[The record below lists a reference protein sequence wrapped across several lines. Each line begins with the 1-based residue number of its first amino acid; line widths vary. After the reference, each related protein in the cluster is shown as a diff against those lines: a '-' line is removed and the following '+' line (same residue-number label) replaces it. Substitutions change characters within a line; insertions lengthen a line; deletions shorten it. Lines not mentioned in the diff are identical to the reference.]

1 MAKRIAA
8 VVTCADS
15 WEAAFESID
24 YLMQNSTPEL
34 TEVILL
40 NNGSFE
46 GPQEDPVKKWGDNFA
61 FVQFGENLG
70 ANGVFHHMLP
80 VLDKMNEDWPEKYN
94 FDIVAYFHNDMM
106 IREEQWDERVAFA
119 FDLDPKLALT
129 GFLGSNA
136 IDGLGGRGLGTSS
149 SFMGYEYISGHA
161 TKAEIHGR
169 RIIGTEAA
177 AVLDHCSMIFRID
190 MLKQLPPSAA
200 NGYAPHHFYDRIL
213 SCEVLNRGWHIAM
226 IGVECDHFGGGTGL
240 GKLQSADRVQ
250 LGVLN
255 RDESYKRWFAE
266 KGIAW
271 KEGDNL
277 DAIAYREAEKIFLD
291 KWRDELHFIPLKV
304 APDYTIQHGAQYLV
318 R

>member
-8 VVTCADS
+8 VVTCTDS

-40 NNGSFE
+40 NNGSWKE
-46 GPQEDPVKKWGDNFA
+46 PPEDPVKKWGDNFA

-80 VLDKMNEDWPEKYN
+80 VLSKFNSSWPEKYN

-106 IREEQWDERVAFA
+106 IREQGWDERVAFA
-119 FDLDPKLALT
+119 FDLDPKLALA

-149 SFMGYEYISGHA
+149 SFMGYEYASGHA

-169 RIIGTEAA
+169 RVIGTEAA
-177 AVLDHCSMIFRID
+177 AVVDHCSMIFRVS
-190 MLKQLPPSAA
+190 MLYELPAQA
-200 NGYAPHHFYDRIL
+200 EAGYAPHHFYDRIL

-226 IGVECDHFGGGTGL
+226 IGIECDHFGGGTGL
-240 GKLQSADRVQ
+240 GKLQGPGVIQ
-250 LGVLN
+250 YGVLN
-255 RDESYKRWFAE
+255 REENYKKWLAY
-266 KGIAW
+266 KGMTW
-271 KEGDNL
+271 VEGENL
-277 DAIAYREAEKIFLD
+277 DAVVYKEAEKIFLS
-291 KWRDELHFIPLKV
+291 KWRDDLHFIPVKV
-304 APDYTIQHGAQYLV
+304 APDYTLQHGAQYLV